1 MAQIYGAVEFR
12 IRDEWYDVIY
22 ISSLLLQHCD
32 LNGCL
37 FGVDNY
43 AGFVPLFANRGI
55 PADCSENMRQKM
67 DVYLDDESWPSWVL
81 YSELIRVDW
90 DECALSRDC
99 RISEYVVCADGKENF
114 VTKWLNKLGC
124 DWVRQVL
131 ETEQEARSGDR
142 VFRRPVLRRADAIAD
157 TEFGLL
163 MKLMA
168 CLADRF
174 GADGVRLVV
183 WFG

>member
-12 IRDEWYDVIY
+12 IEDEWYDVINV
-22 ISSLLLQHCD
+22 SSLLLQHYD

-43 AGFVPLFANRGI
+43 ADFVPLFAGRGV
-55 PADCSENMRQKM
+55 PGDCSENLKQK
-67 DVYLDDESWPSWVL
+67 VSTYLDDESWPSWVL
-81 YSELIRVDW
+81 YSELACIDW
-90 DECALSRDC
+90 DERAVSRDY
-99 RISEYVVCADGKENF
+99 RISEYVVYGDGKEKF
-114 VTKWLNKLGC
+114 VTKWLNKLEH
-124 DWVRQVL
+124 DWVREAL
-131 ETEQEARSGDR
+131 ETELEVRSGDR
-142 VFRRPVLRRADAIAD
+142 VFRRPVLRRADAIAG

-163 MKLMA
+163 MKLMG

-174 GADGVRLVV
+174 GVDGVRLVV